1 MKIIVTGA
9 NGQLGVDVCEAF
21 EQAGHQVVPLT
32 HAEIEISQRN
42 SVSAALQAAQ
52 ADAVVNTAAMHHV
65 EQCEQDPARAF
76 AVNAIGARNLARSC
90 DETGA
95 YLLHISTDYVFDGAK
110 REPYVE
116 TDAPLPLNVY
126 GNSKLAGEYFVRTA
140 CREAAVLRV
149 SGVYGANPCRAKG
162 GMNFVRLMLKLARER
177 PEIRVVDDEILTP
190 TYTRDIAH
198 QVLKLVEHRAAG
210 LFHGTAHGACS
221 WYEFA
226 SQIFAM
232 TGTKTNLQKARP
244 GEFLAKVAR
253 PSYSVLDNA
262 GLRRLNLDI
271 MPRWQDGLRDYL
283 AEISVLAAV

>member
-1 MKIIVTGA
+1 MKIVVIGA
-9 NGQLGVDVCEAF
+9 NGQLGVDVCAAF
-21 EQAGHQVVPLT
+21 EQAGHRVVPLT
-32 HAEIEISQRN
+32 HAEIEISQQN
-42 SVSAALQAAQ
+42 SVSTALQAAQ

-90 DETGA
+90 EETGT
-95 YLLHISTDYVFDGAK
+95 YLLHVSTDYVFDGTK

-140 CREAAVLRV
+140 CREGAVLRV

-162 GMNFVRLMLKLARER
+162 GMNFVRLMLKVARER

-190 TYTRDIAH
+190 TYARHIAR
-198 QVLKLVEHRAAG
+198 QVAALVENRALG
-210 LFHGTAHGACS
+210 LFHGTAQGACS

-226 SQIFAM
+226 GQVFAM
-232 TGTKTNLQKARP
+232 TGTKANLQKARP
-244 GEFLAKVAR
+244 GEFPAKVTR
-253 PSYSVLDNA
+253 PSYSVLANA
-262 GLRRLNLDI
+262 RLKALGLDV
-271 MPRWQDGLRDYL
+271 MPPWQDGLRDYL
-283 AEISVLAAV
+283 AEISALA